1 MNRKSSNPRRRG
13 TFHPRRRRQN
23 SNATSEL
30 ISGPANMFYALHRA
44 VKFVL
49 LCCVLWVGWK
59 ANQHRQVAEPALIW
73 YDVWDNG
80 GFQEKP
86 MPMIDGSVY
95 KVLTSQT
102 FILTATN
109 MTRYNVRLMGLSEP
123 SKNSTMDILD
133 KERKRA
139 EALKTLIEGK
149 EVRLA
154 ISYENF
160 NNLGGIVFL
169 GSTNLNAYLVRERL
183 AFTDKE
189 LVKGFSK
196 EIQYQMLWS
205 KRHRVTNN

>member
-1 MNRKSSNPRRRG
+1 
-13 TFHPRRRRQN
+13 
-23 SNATSEL
+23 
-30 ISGPANMFYALHRA
+30 MFYALHRF

-49 LCCVLWVGWK
+49 FCCVLWVGWK
-59 ANQHRQVAEPALIW
+59 VYQHRQVAEPALIW

-86 MPMIDGSVY
+86 MPMIDGHVN

-109 MTRYNVRLMGLSEP
+109 MSRYNVRLMGLSEP
-123 SKNSTMDILD
+123 SKNLTTQILE
-133 KERKRA
+133 KERKRT
-139 EALKTLIEGK
+139 EALKDLIEGK

-160 NNLGGIVFL
+160 NSLGGVVFI
-169 GSTNLNAYLVRERL
+169 GPTNINAQLVRERL

>member
-1 MNRKSSNPRRRG
+1 
-13 TFHPRRRRQN
+13 
-23 SNATSEL
+23 
-30 ISGPANMFYALHRA
+30 MFYALHRF

-49 LCCVLWVGWK
+49 FCCVVWVGWK
-59 ANQHRQVAEPALIW
+59 AYQHRQVAEPALIW

-80 GFQEKP
+80 GFREKP
-86 MPMIDGSVY
+86 MPMIDGRVE

-109 MTRYNVRLMGLSEP
+109 MNRYNVRLMGLSDP
-123 SKNSTMDILD
+123 SKNLTREVLE

-139 EALKTLIEGK
+139 DTLKDLIEGK

-160 NNLGGIVFL
+160 NNLGGVVFV
-169 GSTNLNAYLVRERL
+169 GATNINAQLVRERL
-183 AFTDKE
+183 AFTEKE

-196 EIQYQMLWS
+196 EIEYQMLWS

>member
-1 MNRKSSNPRRRG
+1 
-13 TFHPRRRRQN
+13 
-23 SNATSEL
+23 
-30 ISGPANMFYALHRA
+30 
-44 VKFVL
+44 V
-49 LCCVLWVGWK
+49 WVGWK
-59 ANQHRQVAEPALIW
+59 AYQHRQVAEPALIW

-80 GFQEKP
+80 GFHEKP
-86 MPMIDGSVY
+86 MPMIDGRVE

-109 MTRYNVRLMGLSEP
+109 LNRYNVRLMGLSDP
-123 SKNSTMDILD
+123 SKNLTREVLE

-139 EALKTLIEGK
+139 DALKDLIEGK

-160 NNLGGIVFL
+160 NNLGGVVFV
-169 GSTNLNAYLVRERL
+169 GATNINAQLVRERL
-183 AFTDKE
+183 AFTEKE

>member
-1 MNRKSSNPRRRG
+1 
-13 TFHPRRRRQN
+13 
-23 SNATSEL
+23 
-30 ISGPANMFYALHRA
+30 MFYALHRA
-44 VKFVL
+44 VKFVVF
-49 LCCVLWVGWK
+49 CCVVWVGWK
-59 ANQHRQVAEPALIW
+59 AYQHREVAEPALIW

-80 GFQEKP
+80 GFNEKP
-86 MPMIDGSVY
+86 MPMIDGRVN
-95 KVLTSQT
+95 KVMTSQT

-109 MTRYNVRLMGLSEP
+109 MSRYNVRLMGLTEP
-123 SKNSTMDILD
+123 SKNLTREILE
-133 KERKRA
+133 KESKRA
-139 EALKTLIEGK
+139 DALKNLIEGK

-160 NNLGGIVFL
+160 NSLGGVVFI
-169 GSTNLNAYLVRERL
+169 GPTNINAQLVRERL